1 MVKLKYLA
9 RLEVFRSSVM
19 KAVKNNCAISTTLE
33 STMLLLI
40 SVLVA
45 AFLLSAWFG
54 YMASGSADSPG
65 GKIGIK
71 IFEAFT
77 DE

>member
-1 MVKLKYLA
+1 MVKLKFLA

-33 STMLLLI
+33 VTMLLLI
-40 SVLVA
+40 GVLVA
-45 AFLLSAWFG
+45 AFLFNAWFG
-54 YMASGSADSPG
+54 YLASGTADSPG
-65 GKIGIK
+65 GKVGIK

>member
-33 STMLLLI
+33 VTMLLLI
-40 SVLVA
+40 GVLVA
-45 AFLLSAWFG
+45 AFLFHAWFE
-54 YMASGSADSPG
+54 YMASGTADSPG
-65 GKIGIK
+65 GKVGIK